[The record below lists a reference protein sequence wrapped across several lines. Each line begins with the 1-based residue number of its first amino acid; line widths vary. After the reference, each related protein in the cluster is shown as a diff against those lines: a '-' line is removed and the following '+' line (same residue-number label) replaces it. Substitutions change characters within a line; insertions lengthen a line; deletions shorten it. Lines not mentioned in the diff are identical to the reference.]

1 MQLPESFR
9 RTDSS
14 GETVLQPTGNC
25 RLQKCFIS
33 TQSFVYME
41 IIRLIAVKVQVKE
54 CSDVNWIWQAK
65 NMELT
70 CSCVSWWLCTSL
82 SVLIFCKNS
91 RCKRKTHWVTEC
103 KKVCVCVHIYI
114 DMIFQENTVQAA
126 NIFFTPNS
134 GYFKRNCEFNT
145 VLFENRLDRVWGNW
159 IKLFW
164 KLENSNLA
172 LISWLSAAFGNFDA
186 K

>member
-1 MQLPESFR
+1 MQLPESFK

-41 IIRLIAVKVQVKE
+41 IIRLIPVKVQVKDS
-54 CSDVNWIWQAK
+54 SDVNWIGQAK
-65 NMELT
+65 NMEVT
-70 CSCVSWWLCTSL
+70 CSCVNWWLCTSL
-82 SVLIFCKNS
+82 SVLSFQRTLAAREKHTELLNVK
-91 RCKRKTHWVTEC
+91 RC
-103 KKVCVCVHIYI
+103 VCVCVHIYI

-134 GYFKRNCEFNT
+134 GYFKRNCEFNA
-145 VLFENRLDRVWGNW
+145 VLLENGLDRV
-159 IKLFW
+159 
-164 KLENSNLA
+164 
-172 LISWLSAAFGNFDA
+172 
-186 K
+186 